1 MVNFKVFPIFYKI
14 VFFVVSF
21 LPLTEQIS
29 LLLLFN
35 TQTKIRLQK
44 WYITDT
50 EKNKKKIVKDLMV
63 TVLTRRIPSC
73 NIIEFKEYKIIY
85 QRFVYFEKNMCLTNR
100 QLIRINFFRYAN
112 LFFSLL
118 VDPGDNELVYLEII
132 QRYVHDERL
141 NGSIPLPRQV
151 FFNLF
156 QVKCFRV
163 IFLRFCF
170 LELELTK

>member
-1 MVNFKVFPIFYKI
+1 M
-14 VFFVVSF
+14 
-21 LPLTEQIS
+21 
-29 LLLLFN
+29 LLFN

-132 QRYVHDERL
+132 QRYVEVLDQYF
-141 NGSIPLPRQV
+141 GSVSSQKV
-151 FFNLF
+151 
-156 QVKCFRV
+156 
-163 IFLRFCF
+163 
-170 LELELTK
+170 